1 MRRNI
6 LSIGETG
13 RVRELTVSGP
23 YSKRPALI
31 ISERFNAGSV
41 VLLRLSF
48 AEAIRLNYALTTVMK
63 QIKEG
68 KYDPGEDSLFIDGVD
83 GFDLSVPSKEEEA
96 GGEG

>member
-1 MRRNI
+1 MSRNI

-41 VLLRLSF
+41 VLLRLC
-48 AEAIRLNYALTTVMK
+48 
-63 QIKEG
+63 
-68 KYDPGEDSLFIDGVD
+68 EDSLFIDGVD

>member
-1 MRRNI
+1 M
-6 LSIGETG
+6 
-13 RVRELTVSGP
+13 
-23 YSKRPALI
+23 I

>member
-1 MRRNI
+1 MKKNI
-6 LSIGETG
+6 LSIAEEG
-13 RVRELTVSGP
+13 RIRELTVSGP

-48 AEAIRLNYALTTVMK
+48 AEAVRLNYALTTVMK

-68 KYDPGEDSLFIDGVD
+68 KYEPDEESLLLDGID